1 MRFAIR
7 PYAIG
12 DGYDSLASVGI
23 LCENMPMNVGYVF
36 ARQAGVYGRDFIY
49 CPQCPSCPTGCVG
62 DFGTGGA
69 GRGLPALEAVGRQG
83 AGYLPARWVRR
94 EDAEIHESSA
104 QQDGDDGGEDQE
116 NSAHLASG
124 CDSGC
129 LARLAGLAVIVLASA
144 AMTRNTTLKEVAL
157 PAAAPVIAS
166 PLVGRSIVLVGLM
179 GAGKTSIGRRLA
191 GRLGL
196 PFRDADAEIELAAGC
211 TIPEIFARYGEKEFR
226 DGERRVIRR
235 LLSEDPIVLATG
247 GGSFMDA
254 ETRAAIR
261 AEAVSVWLRCKL
273 ATLLRRVATR
283 DNRPM
288 LHGGDPAEIM
298 QRLMDVRYPVYAE
311 ADLIVDCGD
320 DSQEATTTIVLDALT
335 QWRPARRLRVA
346 LSTTEYDVVIG
357 DNLLARAGAFLAPV
371 LPQKRAVVITD
382 TNVERLHLAT
392 LMAGLADTG
401 IVARTITVAPGEASK
416 SLENF
421 GRVVDALLEG
431 GVERR
436 TAIIALGGGVV
447 GDLAGFA
454 AATTLRGLPFVQIP
468 TTLLSQVDSSVGGKT
483 GVNTARGKNL
493 VGAFHQPRMV
503 LADTTTLAS
512 LPIRELRA
520 GYAEIAKAGL
530 IGDAAFFDWCETNGA
545 ALVAGDHDI
554 QAEAIL
560 RACAFKAAV
569 VGDDERE
576 EKPNDGRALLN
587 LGHTFA
593 HALEAEYAYG
603 GGLLHGEAVAVG
615 LGLAF
620 QLSARLGYCPHTDA
634 ARVIAHVGA
643 VGLPAEI
650 ATLNRRFSAATLIG
664 HMRKDKKVQDGA
676 LKFVLSRGIG
686 QAFTSSDVP
695 IEAVTA
701 LLRDAG
707 CEG

>member
-1 MRFAIR
+1 M
-7 PYAIG
+7 
-12 DGYDSLASVGI
+12 
-23 LCENMPMNVGYVF
+23 
-36 ARQAGVYGRDFIY
+36 
-49 CPQCPSCPTGCVG
+49 
-62 DFGTGGA
+62 
-69 GRGLPALEAVGRQG
+69 
-83 AGYLPARWVRR
+83 
-94 EDAEIHESSA
+94 
-104 QQDGDDGGEDQE
+104 
-116 NSAHLASG
+116 
-124 CDSGC
+124 
-129 LARLAGLAVIVLASA
+129 LASA
-144 AMTRNTTLKEVAL
+144 AMTRNISQSEPGL
-157 PAAAPVIAS
+157 PGAVSAFAAANPA
-166 PLVGRSIVLVGLM
+166 LAGRSIVLVGLM

-196 PFRDADAEIELAAGC
+196 PFRDADTEIELAAGC
-211 TIPEIFARYGEKEFR
+211 TIPEIFARYGEQEFR
-226 DGERRVIRR
+226 GGERRVIRR

-247 GGSFMDA
+247 GGSYMDA
-254 ETRAAIR
+254 ETRAVIR
-261 AEAVSVWLRCKL
+261 AEGVCVWLRCQL
-273 ATLLRRVATR
+273 PTLLRRVALR

-298 QRLMDVRYPVYAE
+298 RRLMDTRYPVYAE
-311 ADLIVDCGD
+311 ADVIVDCGD
-320 DSQEATTTIVLDALT
+320 DSQDATTAIALDALMN
-335 QWRPARRLRVA
+335 WRPARRLRVA

-357 DNLLARAGAFLAPV
+357 DGLLARAGAYLASV

-382 TNVERLHLAT
+382 ANVEHLHLAT
-392 LMAGLADTG
+392 LMAGLVETG
-401 IVARTITVAPGEASK
+401 IAAQSIVVAPGEASK
-416 SLENF
+416 SLENY
-421 GRVVDALLEG
+421 GRIVDQLLAA

-436 TAIIALGGGVV
+436 TAVIALGGGVV

-454 AATTLRGLPFVQIP
+454 AATTLRGLPFVQVP
-468 TTLLSQVDSSVGGKT
+468 TTLLSQVDSSVGGKV

-493 VGAFHQPRMV
+493 VGAFYQPHMV
-503 LADTTTLAS
+503 LADTSTLAS

-530 IGDAAFFDWCETNGA
+530 IGDAAFFDWCEAHGA
-545 ALVAGDHDI
+545 GLIAGDRDA

-620 QLSARLGYCPHTDA
+620 RLSARLGICAESDA
-634 ARVIAHVGA
+634 DRVVSHVA
-643 VGLPAEI
+643 KVGLPAEI

-664 HMRKDKKVQDGA
+664 HMRKDKKVRDGA
-676 LKFVLSRGIG
+676 LKFVLARGIG
-686 QAFTSSDVP
+686 QAFTSGDLS
-695 IEAVTA
+695 IEAVTS

-707 CEG
+707 CEA